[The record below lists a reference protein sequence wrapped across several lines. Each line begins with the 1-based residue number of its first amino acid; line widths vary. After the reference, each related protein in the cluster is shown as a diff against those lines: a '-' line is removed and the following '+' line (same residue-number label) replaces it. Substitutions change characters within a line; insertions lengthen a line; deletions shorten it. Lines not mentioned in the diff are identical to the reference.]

1 MRRYNLG
8 EDYTVMKMVVQWGGR
23 PAGAAFDPLEMYMP
37 AGLEVVTGRGL
48 HSFTLELNL
57 RTCRTHS

>member
-1 MRRYNLG
+1 
-8 EDYTVMKMVVQWGGR
+8 MKMVVQWGGR